1 MRIIET
7 EWLDSLPASDPRA
20 EHSRRDLR
28 RVNTIM
34 GNARH
39 IASALRPHW
48 REGMRI
54 ADLGAGDGSLT
65 EAVQRRL
72 PGKVQAILV
81 DKTDGLDVLDFLR
94 ESGPRLDAIIC
105 NLFLHH
111 LDGDLLSDVL
121 ALAAERGE
129 LAQPIVPGL
138 PDLLAEVALAAR
150 HEQARSI
157 GDALLRRTR
166 LGLLAGRSLL
176 VDGGGTGE
184 PVQRVAEVLAREL
197 AWDSARMKMEMERFA
212 LEASAEGLSPQ

>member
-20 EHSRRDLR
+20 ERSRRDLR

-39 IASALRPHW
+39 IAGALQPHW

-72 PGKVQAILV
+72 PGKVEAILV
-81 DKTDGLDVLDFLR
+81 DKADGLDVLDFLR
-94 ESGPRLDAIIC
+94 ETGPRLDAIIC

-121 ALAAERGE
+121 ALAAERAPLFVACEPRRARIALQASKMLWVLGANDVTRHDAVVSVRAGFTGRE
-129 LAQPIVPGL
+129 LSNLWFSKDWVVEER
-138 PDLLAEVALAAR
+138 LAWPFT
-150 HEQARSI
+150 HFFC
-157 GDALLRRTR
+157 
-166 LGLLAGRSLL
+166 
-176 VDGGGTGE
+176 
-184 PVQRVAEVLAREL
+184 ARE
-197 AWDSARMKMEMERFA
+197 
-212 LEASAEGLSPQ
+212 G